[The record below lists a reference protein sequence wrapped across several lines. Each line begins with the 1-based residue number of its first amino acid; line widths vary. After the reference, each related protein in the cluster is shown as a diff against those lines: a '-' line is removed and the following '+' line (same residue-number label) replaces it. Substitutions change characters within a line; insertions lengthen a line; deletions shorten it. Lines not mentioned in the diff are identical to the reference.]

1 MKLTIER
8 ANQSSCFWPPYW
20 HTKIV
25 YHPLFGPAR
34 FISVSYIV
42 TQVGRRSESGNA
54 HHVEM
59 LLVGIVT
66 QVVEKE
72 EQWQRPPRLRWL
84 LTNQTNPTNLN
95 GITRILRMA
104 LPQCLPD
111 QVRPTPARNFIR
123 LTIRAC
129 WPCDDMAHVQE
140 RYLNLLHFQLPV
152 TYKSNRA
159 MNSQCWKICNANPPT
174 SDIVYS
180 LLSGIERKE
189 KWNYEA
195 KCILETNL
203 NSESFLFYCFFRNSP
218 ALPPAEKESHSLHL
232 TKLLPVVNLGIRR
245 FQQEWTYFQSV
256 FNTSPILT
264 FCDILGMCPSP
275 PWP

>member
-1 MKLTIER
+1 MFARPGQTDPCQKFYQTY
-8 ANQSSCFWPPYW
+8 NQSLLAMWW
-20 HTKIV
+20 H
-25 YHPLFGPAR
+25 GPCPGEIFKSLA
-34 FISVSYIV
+34 FSVTSI
-42 TQVGRRSESGNA
+42 
-54 HHVEM
+54 
-59 LLVGIVT
+59 
-66 QVVEKE
+66 
-72 EQWQRPPRLRWL
+72 
-84 LTNQTNPTNLN
+84 
-95 GITRILRMA
+95 
-104 LPQCLPD
+104 
-111 QVRPTPARNFIR
+111 
-123 LTIRAC
+123 
-129 WPCDDMAHVQE
+129 
-140 RYLNLLHFQLPV
+140 

-264 FCDILGMCPSP
+264 FCDILGMLSYKLMSFTTLALSRVRPFSKLGFRKLN
-275 PWP
+275 WEMNKLNWRLWI